1 MFLIAGP
8 VSIVV
13 LHALLLPVKKKDPVP
28 DPFVHYTPFFSLFT
42 TGLSPA
48 LVRTAFPASSSGFW
62 CSGVKNELPSAF
74 SHWWFHVSVTN
85 KPTSAVP
92 SHASGHSDRAPV
104 CIGRAPRMLWMRP
117 GHARWRGLS
126 QRPPGGLVSW
136 ADTW

>member
-1 MFLIAGP
+1 MFLIAGL

-48 LVRTAFPASSSGFW
+48 LVRTTFPASSSGFW

-74 SHWWFHVSVTN
+74 SHCGSMFSL
-85 KPTSAVP
+85 PTSRRVP
-92 SHASGHSDRAPV
+92 CQVMHPAIVTAHRCALATHRACSGCAPV
-104 CIGRAPRMLWMRP
+104 APDGVGCLK
-117 GHARWRGLS
+117 GL
-126 QRPPGGLVSW
+126 RVG
-136 ADTW
+136 